1 MVVRRG
7 TWPVAL
13 IRALSL
19 RLNQVVWLAAC
30 CAISTMLAACV
41 SGVGGGDPFSA
52 VAANDAD
59 MLRSYLGQGGDVDAR
74 SANGESLVFLA
85 AGPHG
90 GEDVLRLLLEYG
102 ANPDLG
108 VGAWSPLMN
117 AATWCRPGGISLL
130 LEAGADPMLRNAS
143 GQTALDVVC
152 VRGNAREEV
161 IALLGAQNE

>member
-1 MVVRRG
+1 MVVRRDN
-7 TWPVAL
+7 WPVTVTCT
-13 IRALSL
+13 LSC
-19 RLNQVVWLAAC
+19 RPNRMVRLAAC
-30 CAISTMLAACV
+30 GAISAMLAACV
-41 SGVGGGDPFSA
+41 SGVGDDDPFSA

-59 MLRSYLGQGGDVDAR
+59 TLRSYLGQGGDVDAR
-74 SANGESLVFLA
+74 SANGESRVFLA
-85 AGPHG
+85 TGPHG

-117 AATWCRPGGISLL
+117 AATWCRPGGVSLL

-161 IALLGAQNE
+161 IALLGGQSE